1 MGVGDKNL
9 KALENLFESK
19 LTVRGDELIVDGS
32 SKELVY
38 VNKIIQECILTFNR
52 KGFLTQED
60 IGTIAKLKNSSKPT
74 LDENSEE
81 AILYTKSKIIK
92 PKTENQK
99 IYLNTIKNS
108 DLVFA
113 VGPAGT
119 GKTYLAVAMAVAALK
134 NREIERII
142 LTRPAV
148 EAGESLGFLPGDFEE
163 KIAPYL
169 HPLYDALA
177 EMLTS
182 EVLKKYIDQK
192 TVEVIPLAY
201 MRGRTINNAFIILDE
216 AQNTT
221 SAQMKMFLTRLGV
234 NSKVIVTGDL
244 SQSDLPR
251 HHTSGLLEVSKILKG
266 IKGIDFIQFVKE
278 DVIRHRLVKD
288 IVEAYDKFEQIGN
301 PNI

>member
-1 MGVGDKNL
+1 M
-9 KALENLFESK
+9 
-19 LTVRGDELIVDGS
+19 IVDGN

-52 KGFLTQED
+52 KGFLTQEV
-60 IGTIAKLKNSSKPT
+60 IGTIAKLKNSSKPI

-92 PKTENQK
+92 PKTGNQK

-142 LTRPAV
+142 LTRPSV

-177 EMLTS
+177 EMLTN

-192 TVEVIPLAY
+192 IVEVIPLAY

-244 SQSDLPR
+244 SQSDLPKS
-251 HHTSGLLEVSKILKG
+251 HTSGLLEVSKILQG
-266 IKGIDFIQFVKE
+266 IKGIDFIQFIKD

-288 IVEAYDKFEQIGN
+288 IVEAYDKYEQVES
-301 PNI
+301 PNF